1 MEIRQTRGVV
11 LRSTGSWYEVCDA
24 DSGNVYSCRA
34 GGRLRLQGDRST
46 NPFAV
51 GDDVVIEFHGED
63 EPPLI
68 VERKKRR
75 NAIVRRSVNLSKQSH
90 IVAANLDR
98 AFLIVTIASPET
110 STGFID
116 RFLVTAEA
124 YGVPTTLV
132 FNKCDLYSGQPD
144 ATARLEYLE
153 AVYQLAGYTTLR
165 TSAETGE
172 GLNELKAALASAGIN
187 LLSGHSGVGKSTLI
201 NRLLPGLELKT
212 GDVSSAHQKGKHT
225 TTFAEMFAL
234 TEGGY
239 LVDTPGIKGF
249 GLVELERDQLHHYFP
264 ELFAKLPA
272 CKFHNCLHRS
282 EPQCAVRAAVEKG
295 EIAEERYV
303 NYLDLYENFEA
314 DTAYR

>member
-1 MEIRQTRGVV
+1 MEIRQTRGIV
-11 LRSTGSWYEVCDA
+11 LRSTGSWYEVRDA
-24 DSGNVYSCRA
+24 ESGKVYSCRA
-34 GGRLRLQGDRST
+34 GGRLRLKGERST

-51 GDDVVIEFHGED
+51 GDAVVIEFHGED

-68 VERKKRR
+68 VERKVRR

-98 AFLIVTIASPET
+98 AFLIVTITSPET

-132 FNKCDLYSGQPD
+132 FNKCDLYNGQSD

-153 AVYQLAGYTTLR
+153 EVYQLAGYSTLR
-165 TSAETGE
+165 TSAETGA
-172 GLNELKAALASAGIN
+172 GLDELKAALASP
-187 LLSGHSGVGKSTLI
+187 VSTCFPGTAVWAKHLI

-234 TEGGY
+234 PKGGY

-264 ELFAKLPA
+264 SCSPNSPRANFTTACTVRSPSARSAQPWRRGNRKRTVYQLPR
-272 CKFHNCLHRS
+272 F
-282 EPQCAVRAAVEKG
+282 V
-295 EIAEERYV
+295 
-303 NYLDLYENFEA
+303 
-314 DTAYR
+314 

>member
-1 MEIRQTRGVV
+1 M
-11 LRSTGSWYEVCDA
+11 
-24 DSGNVYSCRA
+24 
-34 GGRLRLQGDRST
+34 RLQGDRST

-132 FNKCDLYSGQPD
+132 FNKCDLYGGQPD
-144 ATARLEYLE
+144 VTARLEYLE

-172 GLNELKAALASAGIN
+172 GLDELKAALASAGIN

-234 TEGGY
+234 PEGGY

>member
-1 MEIRQTRGVV
+1 MSEDFSRPARITLLCTQTTSLLV
-11 LRSTGSWYEVCDA
+11 S
-24 DSGNVYSCRA
+24 
-34 GGRLRLQGDRST
+34 
-46 NPFAV
+46 
-51 GDDVVIEFHGED
+51 I
-63 EPPLI
+63 
-68 VERKKRR
+68 
-75 NAIVRRSVNLSKQSH
+75 
-90 IVAANLDR
+90 
-98 AFLIVTIASPET
+98 AFIP
-110 STGFID
+110 
-116 RFLVTAEA
+116 
-124 YGVPTTLV
+124 
-132 FNKCDLYSGQPD
+132 
-144 ATARLEYLE
+144 
-153 AVYQLAGYTTLR
+153 VYQLAGYTTLR

-234 TEGGY
+234 PEGGY

-282 EPQCAVRAAVEKG
+282 EPQKPLEPLQR
-295 EIAEERYV
+295 
-303 NYLDLYENFEA
+303 
-314 DTAYR
+314 TA

>member
-132 FNKCDLYSGQPD
+132 FNKCDLYGGQPD

-172 GLNELKAALASAGIN
+172 GLDELKAALASAGIN

-234 TEGGY
+234 PEGGY

-282 EPQCAVRAAVEKG
+282 EPKCAVRRAVEKG
-295 EIAEERYV
+295 EIARGAV
-303 NYLDLYENFEA
+303 
-314 DTAYR
+314 R